1 MAFVG
6 KWNFDR
12 AENMEEFLVAAGAP
26 SDVVSDAVRKRGSVE
41 YSQAGDNCTIKTVSS
56 EGTLER
62 TFQCGKPF
70 EMEIPG
76 YGKKATVVASN
87 EGGKL
92 VFRGSGADKITE
104 TREVQGDTMVVTLT
118 KPGVDI
124 AGKCFFS
131 IDKTSRKF

>member
-12 AENMEEFLVAAGAP
+12 EENMKEFLVAAGAP
-26 SDVVSDAVRKRGSVE
+26 ASAASSIGRTRGSVE
-41 YSQAGDNCTIKTVSS
+41 YSQAGNSCTIKTVSS

-62 TFQCGKPF
+62 TFQFGKPF

-76 YGKKATVVASN
+76 YGKKSMVVASN

-131 IDKTSRKF
+131 IETSRRRK